1 MKVLSKREVSEDV
14 FNNTKQK
21 TEIQVCK
28 AIKNNL
34 GNLYYIVEKGDETN
48 SVFARLKHSFLG
60 VIIGGAGAGIL
71 GGIGI
76 DVGIAGLPIVGLVA
90 GVAAGIGALIGFF
103 KD

>member
-21 TEIQVCK
+21 TKIQVCK
-28 AIKNNL
+28 VIKNKL
-34 GNLYYIVEKGDETN
+34 GNLYYIIEIGDETN

-60 VIIGGAGAGIL
+60 GIICGAGAGVL
-71 GGIGI
+71 GTIGIG
-76 DVGIAGLPIVGLVA
+76 VGITGLPVVGVGA
-90 GVAAGIGALIGFF
+90 GVATEIGGLIGFF